1 MEDPIEEGDATEGFQ
16 DTVKEIFQSILDEF
30 KDLIGENKDKKSFI
44 GGLIRLFTILL
55 KKKKKAA

>member
-1 MEDPIEEGDATEGFQ
+1 MEDPIEEGDGTEGFQ

-55 KKKKKAA
+55 S